1 MKKPA
6 REGPTRGGWPNAVMQ
21 NELAE
26 AMRVLQS
33 DASMPKAESSARI
46 ILGQYMLFRDA
57 PLPAATIGTG
67 GR

>member
-1 MKKPA
+1 
-6 REGPTRGGWPNAVMQ
+6 MQ